1 MNEIIKNLFI
11 QAGGSVE
18 EENGN
23 LWTYSDDLDPELF
36 AQLVVRECIDKITT
50 YDLVPGHSAKW
61 EDIYDIHA
69 RLLQD
74 LGEELKEHFGVE
86 E

>member
-1 MNEIIKNLFI
+1 MNERIKEFAE
-11 QAGGSVE
+11 QVGFGWDDKYHWYVGSRQME
-18 EENGN
+18 K
-23 LWTYSDDLDPELF
+23 F
-36 AQLVVRECIDKITT
+36 AQLIVKECIEKITT

>member
-1 MNEIIKNLFI
+1 MNERIKELYDQAIII
-11 QAGGSVE
+11 EDGGDYVCGE
-18 EENGN
+18 
-23 LWTYSDDLDPELF
+23 LDPQKFAELI
-36 AQLVVRECIDKITT
+36 VKECIERITT

-74 LGEELKEHFGVE
+74 LGEDLKEHFGVE

>member
-1 MNEIIKNLFI
+1 MNERIKEFAFEARLI
-11 QAGGSVE
+11 TVDGVTRYA
-18 EENGN
+18 
-23 LWTYSDDLDPELF
+23 SDYEFEKQFAELI
-36 AQLVVRECIDKITT
+36 VRECIDKITT

-74 LGEELKEHFGVE
+74 LGQDLKEHFGVVE
-86 E
+86 

>member
-1 MNEIIKNLFI
+1 MNERIKELAELSIKESGQEFWWLTN
-11 QAGGSVE
+11 
-18 EENGN
+18 
-23 LWTYSDDLDPELF
+23 DLVIEKFAELI
-36 AQLVVRECIDKITT
+36 VKECIDKITT

-61 EDIYDIHA
+61 EDIYDIHT